1 MSLPAGLMFVIIL
14 NLLLSHKAKG
24 QVHVPKLSPGAVQ
37 FSSVL
42 KVALNMDFTQNLF
55 LFQFECNRFPPL
67 FGEVTKPIGREEVG
81 CREVITLRVRGSL
94 TYSQNHL
101 C

>member
-1 MSLPAGLMFVIIL
+1 MFVIIL
-14 NLLLSHKAKG
+14 NLLLHKAKD
-24 QVHVPKLSPGAVQ
+24 QVWVPKLFPGVFQ
-37 FSSVL
+37 SSSVPKATL
-42 KVALNMDFTQNLF
+42 SMDFTQNLF

-67 FGEVTKPIGREEVG
+67 FGEVTKSIGREEVG

-94 TYSQNHL
+94 IYSQNHL

>member
-1 MSLPAGLMFVIIL
+1 
-14 NLLLSHKAKG
+14 
-24 QVHVPKLSPGAVQ
+24 
-37 FSSVL
+37 
-42 KVALNMDFTQNLF
+42 MDFTQNLF